1 MRHKGV
7 WGTVCDDNFLAGE
20 AAVFCRMLG
29 FDGTSS
35 SDYVDEVRPRE
46 GTWPTWITL
55 RDSKCKG
62 SERTIEE
69 CHETGLWK
77 HESICGHD
85 YDVVLTCQ
93 VCCCNMRSFKLMFRT
108 GMGGES
114 ALWRITSPSR

>member
-1 MRHKGV
+1 M
-7 WGTVCDDNFLAGE
+7 
-20 AAVFCRMLG
+20 FCRMLG